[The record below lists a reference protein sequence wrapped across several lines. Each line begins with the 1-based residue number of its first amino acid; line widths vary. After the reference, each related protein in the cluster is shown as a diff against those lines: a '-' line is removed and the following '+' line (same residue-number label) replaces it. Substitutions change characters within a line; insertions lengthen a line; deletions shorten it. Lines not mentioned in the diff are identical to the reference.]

1 MNSKQYYLVRSNDRF
16 DSYKRQLNTIN
27 NILLDTLYYLDEEEY
42 CYFIDYEKN
51 KDNIIDV
58 KLPKIPKDL
67 SNLSRRTQRYCK
79 YLMSE
84 IESMVQ
90 TAQRYDI
97 NIRYIY

>member
-1 MNSKQYYLVRSNDRF
+1 MNSKQYFLVRSNCRF

-58 KLPKIPKDL
+58 KLPKIPRDIN
-67 SNLSRRTQRYCK
+67 NLTRRTRRYCN

-84 IESMVQ
+84 IESIVRS
-90 TAQRYDI
+90 AQQYDI
-97 NIRYIY
+97 DIRYIY

>member
-1 MNSKQYYLVRSNDRF
+1 MNKQYCLVRSTDRF
-16 DSYKRQLNTIN
+16 DSYKKQLNTIN

-58 KLPKIPKDL
+58 KLPKVPTDL
-67 SNLSRRTQRYCK
+67 SRLTKRNQRNCK

-84 IESMVQ
+84 IESMVRS
-90 TAQRYDI
+90 AQHYDI
-97 NIRYIY
+97 DIRYIY

>member
-1 MNSKQYYLVRSNDRF
+1 MNSKQYFLVRSNDRF

-90 TAQRYDI
+90 TAQRYGI